1 MLCNG
6 NTITCTY
13 IIDIFDI
20 HISMKLLLYMFA
32 LNNMQMFNAK
42 PTLYAMFEV
51 YACAL
56 SYINFKNHLALE
68 CHHTNTDVYH
78 S

>member
-1 MLCNG
+1 
-6 NTITCTY
+6 
-13 IIDIFDI
+13 
-20 HISMKLLLYMFA
+20 MKLLLYMFA

-42 PTLYAMFEV
+42 PTIYAMFEV